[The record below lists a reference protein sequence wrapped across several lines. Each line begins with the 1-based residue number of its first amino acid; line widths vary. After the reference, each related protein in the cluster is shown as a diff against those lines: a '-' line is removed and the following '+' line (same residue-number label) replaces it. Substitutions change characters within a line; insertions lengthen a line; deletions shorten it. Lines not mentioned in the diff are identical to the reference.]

1 MFATYAELDA
11 LELPFAEGL
20 DIDSVVK
27 DVSFPISS
35 HFSFFIFTNICQFPQ
50 KDVYVRPS

>member
-35 HFSFFIFTNICQFPQ
+35 HFSFIIFTNICQFPQ